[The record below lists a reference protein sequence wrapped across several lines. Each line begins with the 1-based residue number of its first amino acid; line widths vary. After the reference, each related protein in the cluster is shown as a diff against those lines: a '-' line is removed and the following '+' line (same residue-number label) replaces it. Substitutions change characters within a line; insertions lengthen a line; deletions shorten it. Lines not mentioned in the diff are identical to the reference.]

1 MAIYNLTASSGS
13 RASGARAVS
22 EYEYLTREGKYD
34 RDAKEVREAESGN
47 MPDWA
52 NRPGTRSRPA
62 GSGNCAGAV
71 AAARRSGQG
80 LKAAAGGGP
89 KRWPRI

>member
-22 EYEYLTREGKYD
+22 KYEYLTREGKYD

-52 NRPGTRSRPA
+52 NRPAHQKQAGRVGELRRSSCSGSKKRSRT
-62 GSGNCAGAV
+62 
-71 AAARRSGQG
+71 
-80 LKAAAGGGP
+80 
-89 KRWPRI
+89 